1 MTLWVEK
8 HENFI
13 PFSLDIAEG
22 FGYCV
27 VGNPGTDFQ
36 ILKSYSVWILSK
48 LSIARKGR

>member
-8 HENFI
+8 REI
-13 PFSLDIAEG
+13 LVPFSLDIAEG

-27 VGNPGTDFQ
+27 VGNPEMDFRQ
-36 ILKSYSVWILSK
+36 NKSYSVWILSE